1 MEEEGVLGGV
11 MEFFVSTRYYG
22 FDIGPFFP
30 FSFLFLS
37 FFFFFSCYSSLLVYY
52 CVCFLSAYV
61 STWGSGAGFGGSLVT
76 VDINSHSGLVE
87 LENRNIN

>member
-30 FSFLFLS
+30 FSSTFLAILACLHITAFVFCLHM
-37 FFFFFSCYSSLLVYY
+37 CLLGEAERG
-52 CVCFLSAYV
+52 L
-61 STWGSGAGFGGSLVT
+61 GGSLVT